1 VSAGATHSARWSPWH
16 AAILAFG
23 LIAAAVVRLI
33 LLPTPGLTGDLDQFV
48 LWVHGIATQPL
59 GRAYDQNL
67 SFPPVMIYVWG
78 VLAMVEPGFR
88 SAMDSADPGIRA
100 IMKTPASLADFGLAA
115 GVAYALRA
123 RPAWAIVAALGIALH
138 PAVIDVSAWWGQYE
152 SIYVLAG
159 LVAFLLAVADR
170 PLLAS
175 IALTVALMTKPQ
187 ALPFLVPFG
196 AWFLGRYGLR
206 RSLAFAAVGVG
217 TIVVL
222 WLPFIPAGGPGAYLR
237 NLSQYQGDIFA
248 VLSLRAWNP
257 WWLVQEAYGAGEF
270 ISDSSRVAGP
280 LTLRALGL
288 VAAAVLEG
296 LVFLTV
302 IRAPSPRTLTLGLAA
317 STLVA
322 FASLTTMH
330 ERYAFAALVFLAPL
344 IPDRRVFAAWLT
356 LGVVMTVNLLAA
368 APPSPE
374 LAAALPIFGTLG
386 VVGSVAMTCLT
397 VVLVVLLLRDS
408 SPLPAKTSAERDA
421 IPAQVVG

>member
-1 VSAGATHSARWSPWH
+1 MSAGATHSARWSPWH

-67 SFPPVMIYVWG
+67 SFPPVMVYVWG

-187 ALPFLVPFG
+187 ALPFVVPFG

-237 NLSQYQGDIFA
+237 NLSQYQRDIFA

-257 WWLVQEAYGAGEF
+257 WWLVQEAYGKQEF
-270 ISDSSRVAGP
+270 ISDSAAIAGP
-280 LTLRALGL
+280 LTLRIVGYILALLGEL
-288 VAAAVLEG
+288 VVFASVLRRPTETN
-296 LVFLTV
+296 L
-302 IRAPSPRTLTLGLAA
+302 ALGLAA
-317 STLVA
+317 ATLVA
-322 FASLTTMH
+322 FVGLTSMH
-330 ERYAFAALVFLAPL
+330 ERYSYAALVFLAL
-344 IPDRRVFAAWLT
+344 AFPDRRAIVLWLVFGIAFAL
-356 LGVVMTVNLLAA
+356 NLLAA
-368 APPSPE
+368 IPPTPE
-374 LAAALPIFGTLG
+374 IGAALPVFGPLGITGSLVITAIAVG
-386 VVGSVAMTCLT
+386 VVALT
-397 VVLVVLLLRDS
+397 RAGDRWQAS
-408 SPLPAKTSAERDA
+408 S
-421 IPAQVVG
+421 